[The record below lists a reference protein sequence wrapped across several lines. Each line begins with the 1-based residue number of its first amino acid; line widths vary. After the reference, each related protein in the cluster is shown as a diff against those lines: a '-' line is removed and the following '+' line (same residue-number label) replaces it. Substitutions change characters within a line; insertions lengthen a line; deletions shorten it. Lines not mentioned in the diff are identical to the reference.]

1 MHSREE
7 RLAMNEVLF
16 RKAND
21 RIDQKAEEEGV
32 IEPVAF
38 YCECSDRD
46 CTERIPISGSEFE
59 MVRARPTQFLVRPGH
74 QEPDVEFVVTE
85 TPLYLVVQKTGEAA
99 DVVTE
104 HLEDD

>member
-1 MHSREE
+1 
-7 RLAMNEVLF
+7 
-16 RKAND
+16 
-21 RIDQKAEEEGV
+21 
-32 IEPVAF
+32 
-38 YCECSDRD
+38 
-46 CTERIPISGSEFE
+46 

-104 HLEDD
+104 HLEND